1 MDKEQLQRA
10 HPDLTLLDLENPA
23 GINAFLRKR
32 GWIGSDECLTKVEK
46 AGEGNMNLALRVFV
60 GRRTF
65 IIKQSRPWVEKYPHI
80 AAPWDRV
87 ISEARFYELIKDF
100 PEAADAMPALIG
112 LDPLARVMACEDLG
126 EAGDFTDIYGDKSL
140 SDGEIDSLATWLSA
154 LHGLSFE
161 QSVRSGL
168 TNRDMRLLNHE
179 HIFHLPLERDN
190 GLDLDAITP
199 GLRAVADKLIN
210 NSAYVAKVRD
220 LGKFYLADGLTLI
233 HGDYFPGSWLRTEAG
248 PRIIDPEFCFFGGA
262 EFDAGVILAH
272 LLLSNQNSQSIERF
286 QRSYRPPDTFANELA
301 LKLAGVEIM
310 RRIIGVAQ
318 LPLTYGLEKKSKLLE
333 SSCQLVLE
341 PEKTA
346 WAKPPHE

>member
-1 MDKEQLQRA
+1 MDKEQLQSA
-10 HPDLTLLDLENPA
+10 HPDVTLLEPENPA
-23 GINAFLRKR
+23 EISAYLQGQA
-32 GWIGSDECLTKVEK
+32 WIDSDEELTRVEK

-87 ISEARFYELIKDF
+87 ISEARFYELIMDF
-100 PEAADAMPALIG
+100 PEVAGAMPALIG

-126 EAGDFTDIYGDKSL
+126 EAGDFTDIYGDKIL
-140 SDGEIDSLATWLSA
+140 SASEIDSLAAWLSA
-154 LHGLSFE
+154 LHGLNFAP
-161 QSVRSGL
+161 SVRSGL

-190 GLDLDAITP
+190 GLDLDAITL

-210 NSAYVAKVRD
+210 DSAYVAKVRD
-220 LGKFYLADGLTLI
+220 LGKFYLADGPILL

-248 PRIIDPEFCFFGGA
+248 LRIIDPEFCFFGGA

-286 QRSYRPPDTFANELA
+286 QRAYQSPDAFANELA
-301 LKLAGVEIM
+301 LRLAGVEIM

-318 LPLTYGLEKKSKLLE
+318 LPLPYGLEKKSELLE
-333 SSCQLVLE
+333 SSRQLVLE
-341 PEKTA
+341 PGKTT
-346 WAKPPHE
+346 WA